1 MPSTISAPKTDGT
14 HTTVEIHT
22 SGCLFD
28 LDGTLMLST
37 ACVEAFWHDFGKSH
51 NIDAEELLK
60 TSHGRRTIDVFK
72 MWKPE
77 YATEEDSAKFEATIP
92 KRWKHIATPVP
103 GVQKFLNSLP
113 RSQWG
118 IVTSGTYV
126 MANQWIEDF
135 LGIQHPE
142 VFITA
147 EHIKEGKP
155 NPEGYLKG
163 HKDLGLLKNFLVFED
178 APAGVKA
185 GKDAGATVIGMA
197 TTYSAE
203 QVKSF
208 GADIVIPS
216 MEHIKLKSWNP
227 ETKELVLTVIDPVA

>member
-1 MPSTISAPKTDGT
+1 MSATILPPKKEGE
-14 HTTVEIHT
+14 HTTIDIVT

-37 ACVEAFWHDFGKSH
+37 NCVEAFWRDFGKEH
-51 NIDAEELLK
+51 GIDAEELLK

-72 MWKPE
+72 LWKPE
-77 YATEEDSAKFEATIP
+77 YATEKHSSDYEATIP
-92 KRWKHIATPVP
+92 KRWKHLATPVP
-103 GVQKFLNSLP
+103 GVNAFLASLP
-113 RSQWG
+113 PSQWG

-126 MANQWIEDF
+126 MASSWLADF
-135 LGIQHPE
+135 LGIQPPE

-163 HKDLGLLKNFLVFED
+163 HRDLALAKHFLVFED
-178 APAGVKA
+178 APAGIRA

-197 TTYSAE
+197 TTYDAKK
-203 QVKSF
+203 VKDS
-208 GADIVIPS
+208 GADIVIPDL
-216 MEHIKLKSWNP
+216 EHIKVKSWDP
-227 ETKELVLTVIDPVA
+227 TTKQLVLTITDPVA